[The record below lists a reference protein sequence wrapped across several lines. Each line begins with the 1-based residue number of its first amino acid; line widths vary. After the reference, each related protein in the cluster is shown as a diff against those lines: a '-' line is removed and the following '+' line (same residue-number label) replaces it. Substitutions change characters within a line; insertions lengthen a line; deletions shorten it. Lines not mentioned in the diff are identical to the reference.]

1 MKESEEEKTKNSNK
15 EKIKKYKKSEDF
27 SKWYN
32 FVVQSAR
39 LADYS
44 PIKGFMFILP
54 YGYEIWENIKNI
66 LDKKLKESGHKNAYA
81 PALIPESLLKKEKEH
96 VKGFSPECF
105 WVTFS
110 GDNKL
115 SEKLALRPTSET
127 IIYHFYA
134 KLIRSWRDLPLLLNF
149 WNSVFR
155 AEIKM
160 TKLFI
165 RTCEF
170 LWQEGHTAHATEEDA
185 KEEIKK
191 IISIYRELIEEY
203 IAIPTLYG
211 KKSESEKFPGAKET
225 YTLEGLMPDGKA
237 LQLGTVHN
245 LGQNFAKVFGIKF
258 LDRDEKK
265 KFVWQTCWGVST
277 RLIGAM
283 LMVHGDDHGAI
294 IPPRI
299 APIQVVIIPIIYK
312 DKEEKVFEKC
322 KEIKKVL
329 EDEFRIYLDDRKDYT
344 PGWKFNEWELKG
356 VPLRIEIG
364 PMDIENNK
372 VTLVRRDNFERFVV
386 DEYMIKNVVRE
397 KLEEIQTNLY
407 KKAEKFLKD
416 NIFLAR
422 DYQEFK
428 KLIKKG
434 FVKACLCSS
443 RSCEERIKEETGAT
457 IRLIP
462 LENEEIFSNCI
473 SCNKKSEIVA
483 YFARGY

>member
-1 MKESEEEKTKNSNK
+1 MKDNKDENKEKESK
-15 EKIKKYKKSEDF
+15 EKIKKYKKNENF

-32 FVVQSAR
+32 FVVRDA
-39 LADYS
+39 LFADYS
-44 PIKGFMFILP
+44 SIKGFMFIRP
-54 YGYEIWENIKNI
+54 YGYEIWENIKNL
-66 LDKKLKESGHKNAYA
+66 LDKRLKETGHKNAYA
-81 PALIPESLLKKEKEH
+81 PALIPEHLLMKEKEH

-127 IIYHFYA
+127 IIYHSYA
-134 KLIRSWRDLPLLLNF
+134 KWIRSWRDLPLLLNF

-170 LWQEGHTAHATEEDA
+170 LWQEGHTAHASEEEA
-185 KEEIKK
+185 MEEINR
-191 IISIYRELIEEY
+191 IISIYREIIEEY
-203 IAIPTLYG
+203 LAIPTLYG
-211 KKSESEKFPGAKET
+211 KKSDSEKFPGAKET
-225 YTLEGLMPDGKA
+225 YTLEALMPDGKA

-245 LGQNFAKVFGIKF
+245 LSQNFAKVFEIKF
-258 LDRDEKK
+258 LDKDEKK
-265 KFVWQTCWGVST
+265 KYVWQTCWGVST

-283 LMVHGDDHGAI
+283 IMVHGDDHGAI

-312 DKEEKVFEKC
+312 DKEVVIEKC
-322 KEIKKVL
+322 KEIKKIL
-329 EDEFRIYLDDRKDYT
+329 ENEFRVHLDDREDYT
-344 PGWKFNEWELKG
+344 PGWKFNEWELRG

-364 PMDIENNK
+364 LRDIEKNK
-372 VTLVRRDNFERFVV
+372 ITIVRRDNFERILV
-386 DEYMIKNVVRE
+386 DEKSIIESVKYT
-397 KLEEIQTNLY
+397 LERIQNNLY
-407 KKAEKFLKD
+407 ERAKEFLKS
-416 NIFLAR
+416 NIFIAN

-428 KLIKKG
+428 KFIKKG

-443 RSCEERIKEETGAT
+443 DFCEEKIKEETGAT

-462 LENEEIFSNCI
+462 LEKEDIFSSCI
-473 SCNKKSEIVA
+473 ICNKNASTVA

>member
-1 MKESEEEKTKNSNK
+1 MKGNNEERKKENEKSF
-15 EKIKKYKKSEDF
+15 KKYKKGEDF

-32 FVVQSAR
+32 FVVKNAMI
-39 LADYS
+39 ADYS
-44 PIKGFMFILP
+44 PIKGFMFIRP
-54 YGYEIWENIKNI
+54 YGYEIWENIRNV

-81 PALIPESLLKKEKEH
+81 PTVIPEHLLEKEREH

-105 WVTFS
+105 WVTLS

-115 SEKLALRPTSET
+115 TEKLALRPTSET
-127 IIYHFYA
+127 IIYYSYS
-134 KLIRSWRDLPLLLNF
+134 KWIRSWRDLPLLLNF

-170 LWQEGHTAHATEEDA
+170 LWQEGHTAHANEEDA
-185 KEEIKK
+185 MEEIKK
-191 IISIYRELIEEY
+191 ILSIYKEIIEEY
-203 IAIPTLYG
+203 LAIPTIYG

-225 YTLEGLMPDGKA
+225 YTLEGLMPDGRA

-265 KFVWQTCWGVST
+265 KYVWQTCWGVST

-283 LMVHGDDHGAI
+283 IMAHGDDRGAI
-294 IPPRI
+294 IPPKI
-299 APIQVVIIPIIYK
+299 APIQVVIVPIIYK
-312 DKEEKVFEKC
+312 DKKDEIIEKC
-322 KEIKKVL
+322 KEIKNIL
-329 EDEFRIYLDDRKDYT
+329 DSDFRVYLDEREDYT
-344 PGWKFNEWELKG
+344 PGWKFNEWELRG
-356 VPLRIEIG
+356 IPLRIEIG
-364 PMDIENNK
+364 LKDIEK
-372 VTLVRRDNFERFVV
+372 SKITIVRRDNLERILV
-386 DEYMIKNVVRE
+386 DEKIIKKAVG
-397 KLEEIQTNLY
+397 EILDDIQNNLY
-407 KKAEKFLKD
+407 KRANEFLR
-416 NIFLAR
+416 NNMFLAN

-428 KLIKKG
+428 SFIKRG
-434 FVKACLCSS
+434 LVKSCLCLSKN
-443 RSCEERIKEETGAT
+443 CEEKIKEETGAT

-462 LENEEIFSNCI
+462 LEKEKIFSNCI
-473 SCNKKSEIVA
+473 YCNKKAEIIA

>member
-1 MKESEEEKTKNSNK
+1 MEKNKEEETNENK
-15 EKIKKYKKSEDF
+15 EKIKKYKKSEEF

-32 FVVQSAR
+32 FVVQNAM

-44 PIKGFMFILP
+44 SIKGFMFIRP

-66 LDKKLKESGHKNAYA
+66 LDKKLKECGHKNAYA
-81 PALIPESLLKKEKEH
+81 PALIPEHLLKKEEEH

-105 WVTFS
+105 WVTLS

-115 SEKLALRPTSET
+115 AEKLALRPTSET
-127 IIYHFYA
+127 IIYYSYA
-134 KLIRSWRDLPLLLNF
+134 KWIRSWRDLPLLLNF

-170 LWQEGHTAHATEEDA
+170 LWQEGHTAHASEEEA
-185 KEEIKK
+185 MYEIKK
-191 IISIYRELIEEY
+191 IISIYRELIEDY
-203 IAIPTLYG
+203 LAIPTLYG

-258 LDRDEKK
+258 LDKDEKK
-265 KFVWQTCWGVST
+265 KYVWQTCWGVST

-283 LMVHGDDHGAI
+283 IMTHGDDKGAI

-312 DKEEKVFEKC
+312 DKKEEIIEKC
-322 KEIKKVL
+322 KEVKKIL
-329 EDEFRIYLDDRKDYT
+329 EDEFRVYLDDREDYT
-344 PGWKFNEWELKG
+344 PGWKFNEWELRG

-364 PMDIENNK
+364 PMDIEKNK
-372 VTLVRRDNFERFVV
+372 VTIVRRDNFERILV
-386 DEYMIKNVVRE
+386 DENMIKKAVGE
-397 KLEEIQTNLY
+397 TLEIIQNSLY
-407 KKAEKFLKD
+407 KRAKEFLMS
-416 NIFLAR
+416 NIFVANN
-422 DYQEFK
+422 YSEFK
-428 KLIKKG
+428 NLIKKG
-434 FVKACLCSS
+434 FVKASLCSS
-443 RSCEERIKEETGAT
+443 QNCEEKIKEETGAS

-462 LENEEIFSNCI
+462 LEKEDIFSNCI
-473 SCNKKSEIVA
+473 YCNKKAEIVA